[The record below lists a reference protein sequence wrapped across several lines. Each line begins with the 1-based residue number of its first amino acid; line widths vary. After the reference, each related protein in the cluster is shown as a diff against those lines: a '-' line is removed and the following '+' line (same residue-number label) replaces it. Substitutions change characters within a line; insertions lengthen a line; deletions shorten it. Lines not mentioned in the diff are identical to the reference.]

1 MSADTKQPF
10 DTSAMAALAAIRG
23 RDISAQEL
31 ISRFLARIEHDNGH
45 LHALRHGLSEQA
57 MQDAAALDMSIRAG
71 ENLPVL
77 AGLPVV
83 VKENCDTAGV
93 SCSAGLAFRTT
104 HVPAG
109 DSWITA
115 RLRAAGAIIVGLS
128 VSDPGAFGTRTAE
141 VTHPADPDLT
151 VGGSSGGSGAALA
164 AGFCLGAIGTDTG
177 GSIRIPSACC
187 STVGLKP
194 SFGALPM
201 EGIFPLVKSLDH
213 VGPMAQSVDDVAVLW
228 RALTLVPPVPVSK
241 PRRVGYDPAWIECA
255 DAPIRDAMRLALER
269 LAENN
274 VQVVEVKL
282 PALDDVVSMHG
293 RIFLVEAAAYHCAQ
307 HPTDIDAYPA
317 LARDWFAAAREMS
330 VGAYV
335 DACVE
340 RAAMTRAVDSV
351 LQNVDAILAPTLCV
365 ARPEKAAE
373 LLAITGVQQDFT
385 MGMVRLTCLF
395 NHTGHP
401 AVSLPVHGASDPLAS
416 SIQVIGPKGG
426 EERVLGMA
434 RMVSI

>member
-1 MSADTKQPF
+1 
-10 DTSAMAALAAIRG
+10 MAALAAIRG
-23 RDISAQEL
+23 GDISVQDL
-31 ISRFLARIEHDNGH
+31 ISRFLSRVEQDNGR
-45 LHALRHGLSEQA
+45 LRALRHVFSEQA
-57 MQDAAALDMSIRAG
+57 MEEAAALDMSIRVG
-71 ENLPVL
+71 EELPAL

-83 VKENCDTAGV
+83 VKENCDIAGV
-93 SCSAGLAFRTT
+93 SCSAGLTFRTA

-128 VSDPGAFGTRTAE
+128 VSDPGAFGTRTAD

-164 AGFCLGAIGTDTG
+164 AGFCLGAVGTDTG

-187 STVGLKP
+187 GTVGLKP
-194 SFGALPM
+194 SFASLSM

-213 VGPMAQSVDDVAVLW
+213 VGPMAQSVDDVTLLW
-228 RALTLVPPVPVSK
+228 RALTLAPQGPASK

-255 DAPIRDAMRLALER
+255 EAPIRDAMRIALER
-269 LAENN
+269 LAANN
-274 VQVVEVKL
+274 VQAVEVRL

-293 RIFLVEAAAYHCAQ
+293 RIFLVEAAAYHCAH

-317 LARDWFAAAREMS
+317 LARGWFEAAREMS

-335 DACVE
+335 DACVT

-351 LQNVDAILAPTLCV
+351 LQNVDAILTPTLCV
-365 ARPEKAAE
+365 ARPQKAAE
-373 LLAITGVQQDFT
+373 HLAITGVQQDFT
-385 MGMVRLTCLF
+385 MAMVRLTCLF

-401 AVSLPVHGASDPLAS
+401 AISLPVQGAPDPLAS

-426 EERVLGMA
+426 EEHVLGMA
-434 RMVSI
+434 RMVSG